1 MQPTAQAV
9 GGVTRPIQAPEGA
22 KENPFKSIIGC
33 GGEDR
38 RGISPKAKVCFRPL
52 RGWGIFL
59 SPSPT
64 AYAVVCTLW
73 PLRGWS
79 SAGSATGSAAVEKI
93 GGASRRRQMSAF
105 APSGAGGSFFRRHP
119 RLTPWAALFRRSA
132 AGLRQVPR
140 PARLRWRRSEG
151 RLAEGKCLLSPPPGL
166 GDLSFAV
173 THGLRR
179 GLHSLAAPRLVFGRF
194 RDRLGCGGEDRGA
207 SRRRQ
212 MSAFAPS
219 GAGGS
224 FFRRHPRLTP
234 WAALFRRSAA
244 GLRQVPRPARLRWR
258 RSEGRLA
265 EGKCLLSPPPGLGD
279 LSFAVTHGLRR
290 GLHSFAAPRLV
301 FGRFRDRLGCG
312 GEDRRGV
319 SPKANVC
326 FRPLRGWGIF
336 LSPSPTAY
344 AVGCTLSPL
353 RGWSSAGS
361 ATGSAAVEKIGGAS
375 RRRQMSAFAPS
386 GAGGSFFRRHPRLT
400 PWAALFRRSAA
411 GLRQVPRPARLR
423 WRRSEGR
430 LAEGKCLLSPPPGL
444 GNISFAVTHGLRR
457 GLHSF
462 AAPRLVFGRFRD
474 RLGCGGEDRRGVSPK
489 ANVCFRPL
497 RGWGIFLSPSP
508 TAYAVGCTLSP
519 LRGWSSAGSATGS
532 AAGR

>member
-38 RGISPKAKVCFRPL
+38 RGVSPKANVCFRPL
-52 RGWGIFL
+52 RGWGIF
-59 SPSPT
+59 
-64 AYAVVCTLW
+64 
-73 PLRGWS
+73 
-79 SAGSATGSAAVEKI
+79 
-93 GGASRRRQMSAF
+93 
-105 APSGAGGSFFRRHP
+105 
-119 RLTPWAALFRRSA
+119 
-132 AGLRQVPR
+132 
-140 PARLRWRRSEG
+140 
-151 RLAEGKCLLSPPPGL
+151 
-166 GDLSFAV
+166 
-173 THGLRR
+173 
-179 GLHSLAAPRLVFGRF
+179 
-194 RDRLGCGGEDRGA
+194 
-207 SRRRQ
+207 
-212 MSAFAPS
+212 
-219 GAGGS
+219 
-224 FFRRHPRLTP
+224 
-234 WAALFRRSAA
+234 
-244 GLRQVPRPARLRWR
+244 
-258 RSEGRLA
+258 
-265 EGKCLLSPPPGLGD
+265 
-279 LSFAVTHGLRR
+279 SFAVTHGLRR

-301 FGRFRDRLGCG
+301 FGGFRDRLGCG

-400 PWAALFRRSAA
+400 PWSALFRRSAA
-411 GLRQVPRPARLR
+411 GLRRVPRPARLR

-444 GNISFAVTHGLRR
+444 GDLSFAVTHGLRR

-474 RLGCGGEDRRGVSPK
+474 RLGCGGEDRRGVSPRQMS
-489 ANVCFRPL
+489 AFAPSGAGGSFFRRHPRL
-497 RGWGIFLSPSP
+497 TPWAALFR
-508 TAYAVGCTLSP
+508 
-519 LRGWSSAGSATGS
+519 RS
-532 AAGR
+532 AAGLRQVPRPARPRAGDDRPPRERTNPRGIAHRMPRCSS